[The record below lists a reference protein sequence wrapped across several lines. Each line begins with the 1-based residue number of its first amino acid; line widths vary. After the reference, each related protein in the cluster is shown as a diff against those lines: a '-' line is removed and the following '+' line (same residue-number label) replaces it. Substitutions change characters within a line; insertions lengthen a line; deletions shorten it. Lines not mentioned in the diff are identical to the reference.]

1 MHIQVTYVHAPYL
14 MTPLG
19 FEWHG
24 CLWAQPAW
32 HLEMIQV
39 SVDGKITATGRAG
52 KFDTHLFQ
60 RSADTIGPKQGVLR
74 QLLNL
79 LDRLNI
85 NFARTFAGMGF
96 IF

>member
-14 MTPLG
+14 MPTLG
-19 FEWHG
+19 PERHV
-24 CLWAQPAW
+24 CLWARPAW
-32 HLEMIQV
+32 HLEMIQS

-52 KFDTHLFQ
+52 EFDAHLLK
-60 RSADTIGPKQGVLR
+60 RGADAIRPKQGILR
-74 QLLNL
+74 ELLNF

-85 NFARTFAGMGF
+85 DFAQFFAGMGF